1 MIKAITFDLWDTVF
15 IDDSDE
21 PKRKAAGRLPKKEE
35 RRQLVL
41 EYARKHRNISKELV
55 DSVYDAVD
63 AAYRKVWH
71 DQFVT
76 WKVVERLEIVWHD
89 QFVTWKVVERL
100 EIIFTGLGINLPSD
114 EMDEIVRL
122 HEEMELEFRPD
133 FIDGVKE
140 AIEELHKSYKLG
152 VISDTIFS
160 PGRVLREIL
169 KGEGLLKYFDHFV
182 FSDEIGNSKPKPI
195 VFESACEN
203 LGVQAHELIHIG
215 DREHNDILGPKKLG
229 IGAVLCTAS
238 LDRGSENTEALA
250 IFSDYNKL
258 PAIIKSINI

>member
-63 AAYRKVWH
+63 AAYRK
-71 DQFVT
+71 
-76 WKVVERLEIVWHD
+76 VWHD

-229 IGAVLCTAS
+229 IGAILCTAS
-238 LDRGSENTEALA
+238 LNRGSENSEALA
-250 IFSDYNKL
+250 IFCDYKEL
-258 PAIIKSINI
+258 PKIIKSLNI

>member
-21 PKRKAAGRLPKKEE
+21 PKRKAAGRLTKKEE
-35 RRQLVL
+35 RRYLVL
-41 EYARKHRNISKELV
+41 EYARKYKDVSKELV

-63 AAYRKVWH
+63 AAYK
-71 DQFVT
+71 
-76 WKVVERLEIVWHD
+76 KVWHD

-100 EIIFTGLGINLPSD
+100 EIIFAGLGINLPSD
-114 EMDEIVRL
+114 EMDAIVKL

-140 AIEELHKSYKLG
+140 AIKELHKSYKLG

-169 KGEGLLKYFDHFV
+169 KGEGLLEYFDHFV
-182 FSDEIGNSKPKPI
+182 FSDEIGNSKPKAI
-195 VFESACEN
+195 VFESACKN
-203 LGVQAHELIHIG
+203 LGIQPQELIHIG
-215 DREHNDILGPKKLG
+215 DREHNDILGPKKSGL
-229 IGAVLCTAS
+229 VLYY
-238 LDRGSENTEALA
+238 AL
-250 IFSDYNKL
+250 
-258 PAIIKSINI
+258 PH

>member
-35 RRQLVL
+35 RRQVVL
-41 EYARKHRNISKELV
+41 EYAQKHRNVSKELV

-76 WKVVERLEIVWHD
+76 WTVIERLEIV
-89 QFVTWKVVERL
+89 
-100 EIIFTGLGINLPSD
+100 FTGLGISLPAD
-114 EMDEIVRL
+114 EMDDIVKL
-122 HEEMELEFRPD
+122 HEEMELEFSPD

-169 KGEGLLKYFDHFV
+169 KGEGLLDYFDHFV

-203 LGVQAHELIHIG
+203 LGVQASELIHIG
-215 DREHNDILGPKKLG
+215 DREHNDILGPNKLG

-250 IFSDYNKL
+250 IFSDYKKL